1 MVAIPAG
8 KFVMGS
14 PATEAGRFDNEG
26 PQHVVSLQ
34 AFALGKYD
42 VTTAQF
48 LTFLRETRYQ
58 PAPCDP
64 ILGLRWRTSLQG
76 VVYPPAETNPPLEP
90 ATCLSWNDAQTYIK
104 WLNGKVRG
112 LPSAPRTGPGPYRL
126 PSEAEWEYAV
136 RAGTT
141 TARWWGDAVGTDKA
155 NCNGCG
161 SRWDGKLIAP
171 VGSFGPNPF
180 GLDDVLGNVWEW
192 VEDCWNE
199 SYVGAPADGR
209 AWTTGDCGKRVM
221 RGGSWSN
228 VPVFIRAATRTRG
241 DAAGRDFDYSI
252 YAGFRVART
261 LP

>member
-161 SRWDGKLIAP
+161 SQWDGKLIAP